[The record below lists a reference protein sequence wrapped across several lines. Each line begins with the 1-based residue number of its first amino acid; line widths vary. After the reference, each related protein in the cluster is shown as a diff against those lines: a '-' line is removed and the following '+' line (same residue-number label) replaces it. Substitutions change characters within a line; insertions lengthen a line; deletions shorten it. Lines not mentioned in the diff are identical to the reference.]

1 MNKKRNKKINVLF
14 TCKITLYQF
23 KKKQNTQKWSIALN
37 FKNKIFEQSKTGV

>member
-23 KKKQNTQKWSIALN
+23 KKKNTQKWSIALN